1 MKEPEQTDPQQT
13 ELDDQELERVAGG
26 TIAAEAGLKKL
37 STDPSLSETA
47 TAVEKTVGMDSET
60 EIVEFQDGD
69 DLVLRK

>member
-1 MKEPEQTDPQQT
+1 MKEPEQTDPQQG

-47 TAVEKTVGMDSET
+47 VGMDSET

>member
-1 MKEPEQTDPQQT
+1 M
-13 ELDDQELERVAGG
+13 AGG

-60 EIVEFQDGD
+60 EIVEFQEGD

>member
-1 MKEPEQTDPQQT
+1 MKEPEQTDPQQG
-13 ELDDQELERVAGG
+13 ELDDQELERMAGG

-47 TAVEKTVGMDSET
+47 TAFEKTVGMDSET